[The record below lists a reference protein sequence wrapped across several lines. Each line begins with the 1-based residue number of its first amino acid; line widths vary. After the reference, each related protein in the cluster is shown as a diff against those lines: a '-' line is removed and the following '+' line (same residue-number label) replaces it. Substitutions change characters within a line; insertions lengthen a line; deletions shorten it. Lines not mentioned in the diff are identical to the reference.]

1 MDQDKWTDHTR
12 VWAAVFQARGGVLA
26 NSCTP
31 AKRWMWVQNLALRHS
46 DAPVAREIPPA
57 PWWFDIKGFFQHR
70 TGVADR
76 KEKRDW
82 AVEYMQKYELCLTV
96 GEQEEAF
103 LEDCSASGVYDLTDL
118 LQLRAVRKHLS
129 EHGVQPPAWVD
140 ATIRNLRQ
148 RLTLNYHNHTGKGGK
163 KSDALTHRLMWPS
176 ADEEEQQMRAACQK
190 AARVT
195 GVPEGGGRQED
206 EEMEE
211 PEDDA
216 AGQEDPTGASMG
228 AHLRT
233 FLKASRLVRLDPQ
246 AHMQLSA
253 FRKLFFHDFLE
264 LKTSCSRKVT
274 NEELGDLLRPYGVS
288 IPNKR
293 VRGRNGERVAIVAG
307 VASQEEEK

>member
-195 GVPEGGGRQED
+195 GVRQED

-216 AGQEDPTGASMG
+216 VGQEDPTGASMG

>member
-1 MDQDKWTDHTR
+1 
-12 VWAAVFQARGGVLA
+12 
-26 NSCTP
+26 
-31 AKRWMWVQNLALRHS
+31 
-46 DAPVAREIPPA
+46 
-57 PWWFDIKGFFQHR
+57 
-70 TGVADR
+70 
-76 KEKRDW
+76 
-82 AVEYMQKYELCLTV
+82 MQKYELCLTV

-195 GVPEGGGRQED
+195 GVRQED

-216 AGQEDPTGASMG
+216 VGQEDPTGASMG

>member
-57 PWWFDIKGFFQHR
+57 PWWFDLKGFFQHR

-76 KEKRDW
+76 KEERDW

-163 KSDALTHRLMWPS
+163 KSDAHPPPHVAVRGRGGA
-176 ADEEEQQMRAACQK
+176 ADAGC
-190 AARVT
+190 
-195 GVPEGGGRQED
+195 VPEGRE
-206 EEMEE
+206 
-211 PEDDA
+211 
-216 AGQEDPTGASMG
+216 
-228 AHLRT
+228 
-233 FLKASRLVRLDPQ
+233 
-246 AHMQLSA
+246 
-253 FRKLFFHDFLE
+253 
-264 LKTSCSRKVT
+264 
-274 NEELGDLLRPYGVS
+274 GD
-288 IPNKR
+288 
-293 VRGRNGERVAIVAG
+293 RVAHDLVG
-307 VASQEEEK
+307 PHEVWLHG

>member
-176 ADEEEQQMRAACQK
+176 ADEEEQQMRAA
-190 AARVT
+190 
-195 GVPEGGGRQED
+195 
-206 EEMEE
+206 
-211 PEDDA
+211 
-216 AGQEDPTGASMG
+216 
-228 AHLRT
+228 
-233 FLKASRLVRLDPQ
+233 RLVRLDPQ